1 MRTARIAIPDLVSN
15 SYFPAIAAIAL
26 DFFNREGLDV
36 AHELIF
42 PNYKAYEAL
51 RDNEV
56 EFVAA
61 PAHVALAAFP
71 QWRGCKLLMAL
82 SQGMFWLLVLRADI
96 AAAAGDV
103 SCVKGRTVGAAPMVE
118 LGLKQLLIDAG
129 VDLEADGVR
138 IVGVPGADTP
148 GVSFGV
154 AAAHALADGVID
166 GFWANAMGA
175 ENAVRQGVGKVILDV
190 RRGIGPV
197 AAFHYTMPVLVTSNA
212 LLERAPEL
220 IAAGM
225 RAVLAAQRALK
236 ADVRLAATVGRALFP
251 PAEAALIADVVA
263 RDLPYYDPE
272 ISEIAIDGLN
282 RFAQSAGL
290 LRERVPYADIV
301 AMSLRH
307 LWVADC

>member
-15 SYFPAIAAIAL
+15 SYFPAIAAVAL
-26 DFFNREGLDV
+26 DFFKREGLDV
-36 AHELIF
+36 TQELIF

>member
-1 MRTARIAIPDLVSN
+1 LHSARIAIPDLVSN
-15 SYFPAIAAIAL
+15 SYFPAIAAVAL
-26 DFFNREGLDV
+26 DFFKREGLNV
-36 AHELIF
+36 AQELMF
-42 PNYKAYEAL
+42 PNYMAYEAL
-51 RDNEV
+51 RDHKV
-56 EFVAA
+56 DFVAA
-61 PAHVALAAFP
+61 PAHVALAVFP

-96 AAAAGDV
+96 AGTPGDV
-103 SCVKGRTVGAAPMVE
+103 SAVKGRTIGAAPMVE

-129 VDLEADGVR
+129 VDLDGDGVR
-138 IVGVPGADTP
+138 IVGVPGADAP

-154 AAAHALADGVID
+154 AAARALADGAID

-197 AAFHYTMPVLVTSNA
+197 AAFHYTMPVLVTSNV
-212 LLERAPEL
+212 LLERDPEL
-220 IAAGM
+220 VAGGV

-236 ADVRLAATVGRALFP
+236 ADVRLAAAVGRALFP
-251 PAEAALIADVVA
+251 PAEAELIADVVA
-263 RDLPYYDPE
+263 RDLPYYDPA

-282 RFAQSAGL
+282 RFAHSAGL
-290 LRERVPYADIV
+290 LRTRVPYADIV

-307 LWVADC
+307 LWVENC

>member
-36 AHELIF
+36 APELIF